1 MHGDLGKGGQ
11 VCTGTWGT
19 EDRCAWGAGGGG
31 GQVYRGT
38 GGKEVRQVYYMGEL
52 AKANSHTRGNSGYS
66 LGVEPPGDG
75 QH

>member
-1 MHGDLGKGGQ
+1 MHGDLGNGGQ
-11 VCTGTWGT
+11 VCMDG
-19 EDRCAWGAGGGG
+19 ELGGGR

-66 LGVEPPGDG
+66 LGVEPPGGG